1 MKRKLTVIAAIAVCL
16 SLLTLGSLAYF
27 TAQDNAENHITTG
40 NLAIDVVE
48 LGEDGQPFV
57 NQIGVMPGDT
67 VVKEVSVANV
77 GDNTAWIRVKVTM
90 TCTAN
95 GANLPTDGITLDY
108 NTTDWTWSG
117 SDGYYYFNSPVNA
130 DASTAELFNN
140 VAFATT
146 LGNDYQNAELIINV
160 EADAVQYANNG
171 ATVME
176 AQGWPAE

>member
-1 MKRKLTVIAAIAVCL
+1 MKRKLTVIAVIAVCI
-16 SLLTLGSLAYF
+16 SLLALGSLAYF

-95 GANLPTDGITLDY
+95 GNTLSTDGITLDY
-108 NTTDWTWSG
+108 NTTDWTY

>member
-1 MKRKLTVIAAIAVCL
+1 MKRKLTVIAAIAVCISIL
-16 SLLTLGSLAYF
+16 ALGSLAYF

-48 LGEDGQPFV
+48 IGADGQPFV

-67 VVKEVSVANV
+67 IVKEVSVENI

-95 GANLPTDGITLDY
+95 GEPLPTDGITLDY
-108 NTTDWTWSG
+108 NTAEWIY
-117 SDGYYYFNSPVNA
+117 SDGYYYFNSRVEANN
-130 DASTAELFNN
+130 STADLFSN
-140 VAFATT
+140 VTFDAT
-146 LGNDYQNAELIINV
+146 LGNEYQNAELIINV
-160 EADAVQYANNG
+160 EADAVQYDNNG

>member
-1 MKRKLTVIAAIAVCL
+1 MKRKLTVIAAIAVCISIL
-16 SLLTLGSLAYF
+16 ALGSLAYF
-27 TAQDNAENHITTG
+27 TAQDDAENHITTG

-48 LGEDGQPFV
+48 IGADGQPFV
-57 NQIGVMPGDT
+57 NQVGVMPGDT
-67 VVKEVSVANV
+67 VVKKVSVANV

-95 GANLPTDGITLDY
+95 GELLSTDGITLDY
-108 NTTDWTWSG
+108 NTTDWTYSN
-117 SDGYYYFNSPVNA
+117 GYYYFNTPVNESN
-130 DASTAELFNN
+130 STVELFNN
-140 VAFATT
+140 VSFAAE
-146 LGNDYQNAELIINV
+146 LGNEYQNAELIIDV

>member
-1 MKRKLTVIAAIAVCL
+1 MKRKLTVIAAIAICISIL
-16 SLLTLGSLAYF
+16 ALGSLAYF

-48 LGEDGQPFV
+48 IGADGQPFV
-57 NQIGVMPGDT
+57 NQTGVMPGDT
-67 VVKEVSVANV
+67 VVKKVSVSNI
-77 GDNTAWIRVKVTM
+77 GDNTAWIRVKVTP

-95 GANLPTDGITLDY
+95 GNALPMDGITLNY
-108 NTTDWTWSG
+108 NTTDWTYSN
-117 SDGYYYFNSPVNA
+117 GYYYFNNPV
-130 DASTAELFNN
+130 DANNSTADLFTN
-140 VAFATT
+140 VTFDAA
-146 LGNDYQNAELIINV
+146 LGNEYQNAELIIDV